1 MKLLSINQDSKT
13 IKGLKKGYLTGIMY
27 LAPYTLGGK
36 NICPFAKAAGC
47 INSCLNTAGRGIFN
61 SVQNARLNRTKLYHS
76 DINAFMNKL
85 AFEIHAL
92 KKTAI
97 KNGLIPVIR
106 LNGLSDIEF
115 ENIKF
120 DHYDRFIGF
129 NYQSITIF
137 ELFPDIQFYD
147 YTKNPCRDSLPKN
160 YDLTFSYSNKP
171 EFKKFNEIA
180 IKKGLRLAAVFSDQ
194 NLPAYFMGLP
204 VLNGD
209 ESDLTF
215 LAPKN
220 TILGLYAKGKAKK
233 DVSGFIIKTI
243 PILAI

>member
-13 IKGLKKGYLTGIMY
+13 IKGLEKGYLTGIMY
-27 LAPYTLGGK
+27 LAPHTLGGK

-47 INSCLNTAGRGIFN
+47 IEACLNTAGRGIFN
-61 SVQNARLNRTKLYHS
+61 NVQKARLNRTALFHN
-76 DINAFMNKL
+76 DINAFMHKL
-85 AFEIHAL
+85 IIEIEAL
-92 KKTAI
+92 EKTAI

-106 LNGLSDIEF
+106 LNGLSDINWED
-115 ENIKF
+115 I
-120 DHYDRFIGF
+120 RF
-129 NYQSITIF
+129 NYEFIHNKIRSVTIF

-147 YTKNPCRDSLPKN
+147 YTKNPNRDQLPKN

-171 EFKKFNEIA
+171 EFQKFNEIA
-180 IKKGLRLAAVFSDQ
+180 IKKGMRLSAVFSDK

-220 TILGLYAKGKAKK
+220 SILGLYAKGKAKK
-233 DVSGFIIKTI
+233 DTGGFIIKTI

>member
-1 MKLLSINQDSKT
+1 MKLLSINHDTKT
-13 IKGLKKGYLTGIMY
+13 IKGLEKGYLTGIMY

-47 INSCLNTAGRGIFN
+47 IEACLYTAGRGIFN
-61 SVQNARLNRTKLYHS
+61 SVQNARLNRTKLFHN
-76 DINAFMNKL
+76 DINAFMQKL
-85 AFEIHAL
+85 AVEIEAL
-92 KKTAI
+92 EKTAI

-106 LNGLSDIEF
+106 LNGTSDINWED
-115 ENIKF
+115 I
-120 DHYDRFIGF
+120 RF
-129 NYQSITIF
+129 NYEFIHNKIRSVTIF

-147 YTKNPCRDSLPKN
+147 YTKNPNRDQLPKN

-171 EFKKFNEIA
+171 EFQKFNDIA
-180 IKKGLRLAAVFSDQ
+180 IKKGMRLSAVFSDK
-194 NLPAYFMGLP
+194 NLPAYFMNLP

-220 TILGLYAKGKAKK
+220 SILGLYAKGKAKK
-233 DVSGFIIKTI
+233 DTGGFIIKTI

>member
-1 MKLLSINQDSKT
+1 MKLLSINQDTKT

-47 INSCLNTAGRGIFN
+47 IQACLNTAGRGIFN

-76 DINAFMNKL
+76 DINAFMNQL
-85 AFEIHAL
+85 AVEIHAL

-115 ENIKF
+115 ENIRF
-120 DHYDRFIGF
+120 NYEFIGKKL
-129 NYQSITIF
+129 NNVTIF
-137 ELFPDIQFYD
+137 EIFSDLQFYD
-147 YTKNPCRDSLPKN
+147 YPKNPNRDQLPKN

-171 EFKKFNEIA
+171 EFKKFNDIA
-180 IKKGLRLAAVFSDQ
+180 IKKKMRLAAVFSDQ

-233 DVSGFIIKTI
+233 DTSGFIIKTI

>member
-1 MKLLSINQDSKT
+1 MKLLSINHDTKT
-13 IKGLKKGYLTGIMY
+13 IKGLEKGYLTGIMY
-27 LAPYTLGGK
+27 LAPHTLGGK

-47 INSCLNTAGRGIFN
+47 IEACLNTAGRGIFN
-61 SVQNARLNRTKLYHS
+61 NVQKARLNRTKLFHN

-85 AFEIHAL
+85 AVEIEAL
-92 KKTAI
+92 EKVAI
-97 KNGLIPVIR
+97 KKGLIPVIR
-106 LNGLSDIEF
+106 LNGTSDIEW
-115 ENIKF
+115 ENI
-120 DHYDRFIGF
+120 RF
-129 NYQSITIF
+129 NYEFIHNKIRSVTIF

-147 YTKNPCRDSLPKN
+147 YAKSPYRDNLPKN

-180 IKKGLRLAAVFSDQ
+180 IKKGMRLAAVFSDQ

-233 DVSGFIIKTI
+233 DTGGFIIKTI

>member
-36 NICPFAKAAGC
+36 NLCPFAKAAGC
-47 INSCLNTAGRGIFN
+47 IDACLNTAGRGNFSN
-61 SVQNARLNRTKLYHS
+61 VKKARLDRTNLFNN
-76 DINAFMNKL
+76 DLNAFMNKL
-85 AFEIHAL
+85 ALEIHAL
-92 KKTAI
+92 KKVAI
-97 KNGLIPVIR
+97 KKGLIPVIR
-106 LNGLSDIEF
+106 LNGTSDIEY
-115 ENIKF
+115 ENI
-120 DHYDRFIGF
+120 RF
-129 NYQSITIF
+129 NYEFMNQKLNNVTIF
-137 ELFPDIQFYD
+137 EIFSDLQFYD
-147 YTKNPCRDSLPKN
+147 YTKNPYRDNLPKN
-160 YDLTFSYSNKP
+160 YDLTFSYSNKS
-171 EFKKFNEIA
+171 EFHRFNEIA
-180 IKKGLRLAAVFSDQ
+180 IQKGMRLSAVFSDQ
-194 NLPAYFMGLP
+194 NLPAYFLNRQ

-233 DVSGFIIKTI
+233 ENNGFIVKTI

>member
-13 IKGLKKGYLTGIMY
+13 IKGLNKGYLTGIMY

-47 INSCLNTAGRGIFN
+47 INACLNTAGRGIFN
-61 SVQNARLNRTKLYHS
+61 NVQNARLNRTKLFHN
-76 DINAFMNKL
+76 DINAFMNTL
-85 AFEIHAL
+85 ALEIHAL
-92 KKTAI
+92 EKTAI
-97 KNGLIPVIR
+97 KKGLIPVIR
-106 LNGLSDIEF
+106 LNGLSDIEW
-115 ENIKF
+115 ENI
-120 DHYDRFIGF
+120 RF
-129 NYQSITIF
+129 NYEFIHNKIRSVTIF

-147 YTKNPCRDSLPKN
+147 YTKNPNRDQLPKN

-171 EFKKFNEIA
+171 EFQKFNELA
-180 IKKGLRLAAVFSDQ
+180 IKKSMRLAAVFSDQ

-220 TILGLYAKGKAKK
+220 IILGLYAKGKAKK
-233 DVSGFIIKTI
+233 DLGGFIIKTI

>member
-1 MKLLSINQDSKT
+1 MKLLSINQDTKT

-47 INSCLNTAGRGIFN
+47 INACLNTAGRGIFN

-85 AFEIHAL
+85 AVEIHAL

-115 ENIKF
+115 ENIRF
-120 DHYDRFIGF
+120 NYEFIGKKL
-129 NYQSITIF
+129 NNVTIF
-137 ELFPDIQFYD
+137 EIFSDLQFYD
-147 YTKNPCRDSLPKN
+147 YTKNPNRDQLPKN

-171 EFKKFNEIA
+171 EFKKFNDIA
-180 IKKGLRLAAVFSDQ
+180 IKKKMRLAAVFSDQ

-243 PILAI
+243 PSLAI

>member
-1 MKLLSINQDSKT
+1 MKLLSINHDTKT
-13 IKGLKKGYLTGIMY
+13 IKGLEKGYLTGIMY

-36 NICPFAKAAGC
+36 NLCPFAKAAGC
-47 INSCLNTAGRGIFN
+47 INACLYTAGRGIFN
-61 SVQNARLNRTKLYHS
+61 NVQNARLNRTKLYHR
-76 DINAFMNKL
+76 DINAFMNQL
-85 AFEIHAL
+85 AIEITAL
-92 KKTAI
+92 EKTAI
-97 KNGLIPVIR
+97 KKGLIPVIR
-106 LNGLSDIEF
+106 LNGTSDIEW
-115 ENIKF
+115 ENI
-120 DHYDRFIGF
+120 RF
-129 NYQSITIF
+129 NYEFIHNKIRSVTIF

-147 YTKNPCRDSLPKN
+147 YTKNPNRDQLPKN
-160 YDLTFSYSNKP
+160 YDITFSYSNKP
-171 EFKKFNEIA
+171 EFQKFNEIA
-180 IKKGLRLAAVFSDQ
+180 IKKSMRLAAVFSDQ

-233 DVSGFIIKTI
+233 DTSGFIIKTI

>member
-1 MKLLSINQDSKT
+1 
-13 IKGLKKGYLTGIMY
+13 
-27 LAPYTLGGK
+27 
-36 NICPFAKAAGC
+36 
-47 INSCLNTAGRGIFN
+47 
-61 SVQNARLNRTKLYHS
+61 
-76 DINAFMNKL
+76 MNKL
-85 AFEIHAL
+85 AVEIEAL
-92 KKTAI
+92 EKTAI

-106 LNGLSDIEF
+106 LNGLSDINWED
-115 ENIKF
+115 I
-120 DHYDRFIGF
+120 RF
-129 NYQSITIF
+129 NYEFIHNKIRSVTIF
-137 ELFPDIQFYD
+137 ELFSDIQFYD
-147 YTKNPCRDSLPKN
+147 YTKNPNRDQLPKN

-171 EFKKFNEIA
+171 EFQKFNEIA
-180 IKKGLRLAAVFSDQ
+180 IKKGMRLAAVFSDQ

>member
-1 MKLLSINQDSKT
+1 MKLLSINQDTKT
-13 IKGLKKGYLTGIMY
+13 IKGLEKGYLTGIMY

-47 INSCLNTAGRGIFN
+47 IDACLNTAGRGIFN
-61 SVQNARLNRTKLYHS
+61 NVQNARLNRTKLFHN
-76 DINAFMNKL
+76 DINAFMHKL
-85 AFEIHAL
+85 SIEIKAL
-92 KKTAI
+92 EKTAI
-97 KNGLIPVIR
+97 KNNLIPVIR
-106 LNGLSDIEF
+106 LNGTSDIEF
-115 ENIKF
+115 EHIKF
-120 DHYDRFIGF
+120 DYEFMHNKIRAV
-129 NYQSITIF
+129 TIF

-147 YTKNPCRDSLPKN
+147 YTKNPNRDQLPKN

-180 IKKGLRLAAVFSDQ
+180 IKKGMRLSAVFSDK

-220 TILGLYAKGKAKK
+220 TILGLYAKGKGKK
-233 DVSGFIIKTI
+233 DTSGFIIKTI

>member
-1 MKLLSINQDSKT
+1 MKLLSINQDAKT
-13 IKGLKKGYLTGIMY
+13 IKGLNKGYLTGIMY

-47 INSCLNTAGRGIFN
+47 INACLNTAGRGIFN
-61 SVQNARLNRTKLYHS
+61 NVQNARLNRTKLFHN

-85 AFEIHAL
+85 AVEIHAL
-92 KKTAI
+92 KKIAI
-97 KNGLIPVIR
+97 KNNLIPVIR

-115 ENIKF
+115 ENI
-120 DHYDRFIGF
+120 RF
-129 NYQSITIF
+129 NYEFMGKQLNNVTIF
-137 ELFPDIQFYD
+137 EIFSDLQFYD
-147 YTKNPCRDSLPKN
+147 YTKSPYRDSLPKN

-180 IKKGLRLAAVFSDQ
+180 IKKSMRLAAVFSDQ

>member
-13 IKGLKKGYLTGIMY
+13 IKGLNKGYLTGIMY

-47 INSCLNTAGRGIFN
+47 INACLNTAGRGIFN
-61 SVQNARLNRTKLYHS
+61 NVQNARLNRTKLFHN

-85 AFEIHAL
+85 ALEIHAL
-92 KKTAI
+92 EKTAI
-97 KNGLIPVIR
+97 KKGLIPVIR
-106 LNGLSDIEF
+106 LNGLSDIKF
-115 ENIKF
+115 ENIRF
-120 DHYDRFIGF
+120 DYEFMHNKVR
-129 NYQSITIF
+129 SVTIF

-147 YTKNPCRDSLPKN
+147 YTKNPNRDQLPKN
-160 YDLTFSYSNKP
+160 YDLTFSYSNKL
-171 EFKKFNEIA
+171 EFQKFNDIA
-180 IKKGLRLAAVFSDQ
+180 IKKGMRLSAVFSDK

-220 TILGLYAKGKAKK
+220 SILGLYAKGKAKK
-233 DVSGFIIKTI
+233 DTGGFIIKTI

>member
-13 IKGLKKGYLTGIMY
+13 IKGLQKGYLTGIMY
-27 LAPYTLGGK
+27 LAPHTLGGK

-47 INSCLNTAGRGIFN
+47 IEACLNTAGRGIFN
-61 SVQNARLNRTKLYHS
+61 NVQQARLKRTVLFHS

-85 AFEIHAL
+85 AVEIEAL
-92 KKTAI
+92 EKTAI

-106 LNGLSDIEF
+106 LNGLSDINFEDIRFDYEF
-115 ENIKF
+115 IHNKI
-120 DHYDRFIGF
+120 RAV
-129 NYQSITIF
+129 TIF

-147 YTKNPCRDSLPKN
+147 YTKNPNRDQLPKN

-171 EFKKFNEIA
+171 EFQKFNEIA
-180 IKKGLRLAAVFSDQ
+180 IKKGMRLSAVFSDK
-194 NLPAYFMGLP
+194 NLPAYFLNLP

-220 TILGLYAKGKAKK
+220 SILGLYAKGKAKK
-233 DVSGFIIKTI
+233 DTGGFIIKTI

>member
-13 IKGLKKGYLTGIMY
+13 IKGLQKGYLTGIMY

-47 INSCLNTAGRGIFN
+47 IDACLNTAGRGIFN
-61 SVQNARLNRTKLYHS
+61 NVQNARLNRTKLFHS

-85 AFEIHAL
+85 AIEIQAL
-92 KKTAI
+92 EKTAI
-97 KNGLIPVIR
+97 KQGLIPVIR
-106 LNGLSDIEF
+106 LNGLSDINFEDIRFDYEF
-115 ENIKF
+115 IHNKI
-120 DHYDRFIGF
+120 R
-129 NYQSITIF
+129 SVTIF
-137 ELFPDIQFYD
+137 ELFSDIQFYD
-147 YTKNPCRDSLPKN
+147 YTKNPNRDQLPKN

-171 EFKKFNEIA
+171 EFQKFNEIA
-180 IKKGLRLAAVFSDQ
+180 IKKGMRLAAVFSDQ

-233 DVSGFIIKTI
+233 DNSGFIIKTI

>member
-1 MKLLSINQDSKT
+1 MKLLSINHDTKT
-13 IKGLKKGYLTGIMY
+13 IKGLEKGYLTGIMY

-47 INSCLNTAGRGIFN
+47 IDACLYTAGRGIFN
-61 SVQNARLNRTKLYHS
+61 NVQNARLNRTKLYHR
-76 DINAFMNKL
+76 DINAFMNQL
-85 AFEIHAL
+85 AIEITAIE
-92 KKTAI
+92 KTAI
-97 KNGLIPVIR
+97 KKGLIPVIR
-106 LNGLSDIEF
+106 LNGTSDIEW
-115 ENIKF
+115 ENI
-120 DHYDRFIGF
+120 RF
-129 NYQSITIF
+129 NYEFMGKQLNNVTIF
-137 ELFPDIQFYD
+137 EIFSDLQFYD
-147 YTKNPCRDSLPKN
+147 YTKSPYRDSLPKN

-171 EFKKFNEIA
+171 EFKKFNDIA
-180 IKKGLRLAAVFSDQ
+180 IKKGLRIAAVFSDQ
-194 NLPAYFMGLP
+194 NIPAYFLNRQ

>member
-1 MKLLSINQDSKT
+1 MKLLSINQDTKT

-27 LAPYTLGGK
+27 LAPYTIGGK

-47 INSCLNTAGRGIFN
+47 IDACLNTAGRGIFN
-61 SVQNARLNRTKLYHS
+61 NVQQARLNRTKLFHS

-85 AFEIHAL
+85 AVEIEAL
-92 KKTAI
+92 EKTAI
-97 KNGLIPVIR
+97 KNGLIPVVR
-106 LNGLSDIEF
+106 LNGLSDINWED
-115 ENIKF
+115 I
-120 DHYDRFIGF
+120 RF
-129 NYQSITIF
+129 NYEFIHNKIRSVTIF
-137 ELFPDIQFYD
+137 ELFSDIQFYD
-147 YTKNPCRDSLPKN
+147 YTKNPNRDQLPKN

-180 IKKGLRLAAVFSDQ
+180 IKKNMRLAAVFSDQ

>member
-1 MKLLSINQDSKT
+1 MKLLSINHDTKT
-13 IKGLKKGYLTGIMY
+13 IKGLEKGYLTGIMY

-47 INSCLNTAGRGIFN
+47 IEACLYTAGRGIFN
-61 SVQNARLNRTKLYHS
+61 NVQNARLNRTKLFHN

-85 AFEIHAL
+85 AVEIEAL
-92 KKTAI
+92 EKVAI
-97 KNGLIPVIR
+97 KKGLIPVIR
-106 LNGLSDIEF
+106 LNGTSDINWED
-115 ENIKF
+115 I
-120 DHYDRFIGF
+120 RF
-129 NYQSITIF
+129 NYEFIYNKIRSVTIF
-137 ELFPDIQFYD
+137 ELFSDIQFYD
-147 YTKNPCRDSLPKN
+147 YTKNPNRDQLPKN

-171 EFKKFNEIA
+171 EFQKFNEIA
-180 IKKGLRLAAVFSDQ
+180 IKKGMRLAAVFSDQ

-233 DVSGFIIKTI
+233 DTGGFIIKTI

>member
-13 IKGLKKGYLTGIMY
+13 IKGLEKGYLTGIMY
-27 LAPYTLGGK
+27 LAPHTLGGK

-47 INSCLNTAGRGIFN
+47 IEACLNTAGRGIFN
-61 SVQNARLNRTKLYHS
+61 NVQKARLNRTALFHN
-76 DINAFMNKL
+76 DINAFMHKL
-85 AFEIHAL
+85 AVEIEAL
-92 KKTAI
+92 EKTAI

-115 ENIKF
+115 ERITF
-120 DHYDRFIGF
+120 DYEFMHNKIR
-129 NYQSITIF
+129 SVTIF

-147 YTKNPCRDSLPKN
+147 YTKNPNRDQLPKN

-171 EFKKFNEIA
+171 EFQKFNEIA
-180 IKKGLRLAAVFSDQ
+180 IKKGMRLSAVFSDK
-194 NLPAYFMGLP
+194 NLPAYFMNRE

-233 DVSGFIIKTI
+233 DLGGFIIKTI

>member
-13 IKGLKKGYLTGIMY
+13 IKGLQKGYLTGIMY
-27 LAPYTLGGK
+27 LAPHTLGGK

-47 INSCLNTAGRGIFN
+47 INACLNTAGRGIFN
-61 SVQNARLNRTKLYHS
+61 NVQQARLNRTSLYHR

-106 LNGLSDIEF
+106 LNGLSDINWED
-115 ENIKF
+115 I
-120 DHYDRFIGF
+120 RF
-129 NYQSITIF
+129 NYEFIHNKIRSVTIF

-147 YTKNPCRDSLPKN
+147 YTKNPNRDQLPKN

-180 IKKGLRLAAVFSDQ
+180 IKKKMRLAAVFSDQ

-220 TILGLYAKGKAKK
+220 SILGLYAKGKAKK
-233 DVSGFIIKTI
+233 DLGGFIIKTI

>member
-1 MKLLSINQDSKT
+1 MKLLSINQDAKT
-13 IKGLKKGYLTGIMY
+13 IKGLNKGYLTGIMY

-47 INSCLNTAGRGIFN
+47 INACLNTAGRGIFN

-76 DINAFMNKL
+76 DINVFMNQL
-85 AFEIHAL
+85 AVEIHAL

-115 ENIKF
+115 ENI
-120 DHYDRFIGF
+120 RF
-129 NYQSITIF
+129 NYEFLDKQLNNVTIF
-137 ELFPDIQFYD
+137 EIFSDLQFYD
-147 YTKNPCRDSLPKN
+147 YTKNPYRNSLPKN

-233 DVSGFIIKTI
+233 DTSGFIIKTI

>member
-13 IKGLKKGYLTGIMY
+13 IKGLEKGYLTGIMY
-27 LAPYTLGGK
+27 LAPHTLGGK

-47 INSCLNTAGRGIFN
+47 IDACLNTAGRGIFN
-61 SVQNARLNRTKLYHS
+61 NVQKARLNRTKLFHS
-76 DINAFMNKL
+76 DINAFMLKL
-85 AFEIHAL
+85 AIEIEAL
-92 KKTAI
+92 EKTAI

-106 LNGLSDIEF
+106 LNGLSDINW
-115 ENIKF
+115 ENIRF
-120 DHYDRFIGF
+120 DYEFIH
-129 NYQSITIF
+129 NKIRSVTIF

-147 YTKNPCRDSLPKN
+147 YTKNPNRDNLPKN

-171 EFKKFNEIA
+171 EFQKFNEIA
-180 IKKGLRLAAVFSDQ
+180 IKKGMRLSAVFSDK

-220 TILGLYAKGKAKK
+220 SILGLYAKGKAKK
-233 DVSGFIIKTI
+233 DTGGFIIKTI

>member
-1 MKLLSINQDSKT
+1 MKLLSINQDTKT

-36 NICPFAKAAGC
+36 NLCPFAKAAGC
-47 INSCLNTAGRGIFN
+47 INACLNTAGRGIFN

-76 DINAFMNKL
+76 DINAFMNQL
-85 AFEIHAL
+85 AVEIHAL

-115 ENIKF
+115 ENIRFNYK
-120 DHYDRFIGF
+120 FIGKKL
-129 NYQSITIF
+129 NNVTIF
-137 ELFPDIQFYD
+137 EIFSDLQFYD
-147 YTKNPCRDSLPKN
+147 YTKNPNRDQLPKN

-180 IKKGLRLAAVFSDQ
+180 IKKGLRIAAVFSDQ
-194 NLPAYFMGLP
+194 NIPSYFLNRQ

-220 TILGLYAKGKAKK
+220 IILGLYAKGKAKK
-233 DVSGFIIKTI
+233 DLGGFIVKTI

>member
-1 MKLLSINQDSKT
+1 MKLLSINHDTKT
-13 IKGLKKGYLTGIMY
+13 IKGLEKGYLTGIMY

-47 INSCLNTAGRGIFN
+47 IDACLYTAGRGIFN
-61 SVQNARLNRTKLYHS
+61 NVQNARLNRTKFYHR
-76 DINAFMNKL
+76 DINAFMNQL
-85 AFEIHAL
+85 AIEIQAL
-92 KKTAI
+92 EKAAI
-97 KNGLIPVIR
+97 KKGLIPVIR
-106 LNGLSDIEF
+106 LNGTSDINWED
-115 ENIKF
+115 I
-120 DHYDRFIGF
+120 RF
-129 NYQSITIF
+129 NYEFIHNKIRSVTIF

-147 YTKNPCRDSLPKN
+147 YTKNPYRDQLPIN

-171 EFKKFNEIA
+171 EFKKFNDIA
-180 IKKGLRLAAVFSDQ
+180 IKKKMRLAAVFSDQ

>member
-13 IKGLKKGYLTGIMY
+13 IKGLQKGYLTGIMY

-47 INSCLNTAGRGIFN
+47 INACLNTAGRGIFN
-61 SVQNARLNRTKLYHS
+61 NVQNARLNRTQLCHS
-76 DINAFMNKL
+76 DINVFMNKL
-85 AFEIHAL
+85 AVEIHAL
-92 KKTAI
+92 EKTAI

-106 LNGLSDIEF
+106 LNGLSDINFEDIRFDYEF
-115 ENIKF
+115 MHNKI
-120 DHYDRFIGF
+120 R
-129 NYQSITIF
+129 SVTIF
-137 ELFPDIQFYD
+137 ELFSDLQFYD
-147 YTKNPCRDSLPKN
+147 YTKNPNRDQLPKN

-171 EFKKFNEIA
+171 EFQKFNDIA
-180 IKKGLRLAAVFSDQ
+180 IEKGLRIAAVFSDQ
-194 NLPAYFMGLP
+194 NIPAYFLNRK

-220 TILGLYAKGKAKK
+220 SILGLYAKGKAKK
-233 DVSGFIIKTI
+233 DLGGFIIKTI

>member
-1 MKLLSINQDSKT
+1 MKLLSINHDTKT
-13 IKGLKKGYLTGIMY
+13 IKGLGKGYLTGIMY

-36 NICPFAKAAGC
+36 NLCPFAKAAGC
-47 INSCLNTAGRGIFN
+47 EKACLYTAGRGIFN
-61 SVQNARLNRTKLYHS
+61 NVQNARLNRTKLFNT
-76 DINAFMNKL
+76 DLNAFMNQL
-85 AFEIHAL
+85 ALEIHAL
-92 KKTAI
+92 EKTAI
-97 KNGLIPVIR
+97 KKGLIPVIR
-106 LNGLSDIEF
+106 LNGTSDIEW
-115 ENIKF
+115 EKIAF
-120 DHYDRFIGF
+120 DYEFIH
-129 NYQSITIF
+129 NKIRSVTIF

-147 YTKNPCRDSLPKN
+147 YTKNPYRKSLPKN
-160 YDLTFSYSNKP
+160 YDLTFSYSNKK

-180 IKKGLRLAAVFSDQ
+180 IQNKMRIAAVFDSQ
-194 NLPAYFMGLP
+194 NLPAYFLNRQ

-233 DVSGFIIKTI
+233 ENNGFIVKTI

>member
-13 IKGLKKGYLTGIMY
+13 IKGLQKGYLTGIMY

-47 INSCLNTAGRGIFN
+47 INACLNTAGRGIFN
-61 SVQNARLNRTKLYHS
+61 SVQNARLNRTKLFHS
-76 DINAFMNKL
+76 DINVFMNKL
-85 AFEIHAL
+85 AVEIHAL
-92 KKTAI
+92 EKTAI

-106 LNGLSDIEF
+106 LNGLSDINFEDIRFDYEF
-115 ENIKF
+115 MHNKI
-120 DHYDRFIGF
+120 R
-129 NYQSITIF
+129 SVTIF
-137 ELFPDIQFYD
+137 ELFSDLQFYD
-147 YTKNPCRDSLPKN
+147 YTKNPNRDQLPKN

-180 IKKGLRLAAVFSDQ
+180 IKKGMRLAAVFFDQ

-233 DVSGFIIKTI
+233 DTSGFIIKTI

>member
-13 IKGLKKGYLTGIMY
+13 IKGLEKGYLTGIMY

-47 INSCLNTAGRGIFN
+47 IDACLNTAGRGIFN
-61 SVQNARLNRTKLYHS
+61 NVQQARLNRTKLFHS

-85 AFEIHAL
+85 AVEIEAL
-92 KKTAI
+92 EKTAI
-97 KNGLIPVIR
+97 KNGLIPVVR
-106 LNGLSDIEF
+106 LNGLSDINWED
-115 ENIKF
+115 I
-120 DHYDRFIGF
+120 RF
-129 NYQSITIF
+129 NYEFIHNKIRSVTIF
-137 ELFPDIQFYD
+137 ELFSDIQFYD
-147 YTKNPCRDSLPKN
+147 YTKNPNRDQLPKN

-171 EFKKFNEIA
+171 EFQKFNEIA
-180 IKKGLRLAAVFSDQ
+180 IKKGMRLSAVFSDK
-194 NLPAYFMGLP
+194 NLPAYFMNLP

-220 TILGLYAKGKAKK
+220 SILGLYAKGKAKK
-233 DVSGFIIKTI
+233 DTGGFIIKTI

>member
-1 MKLLSINQDSKT
+1 MKLLSINHDTKT
-13 IKGLKKGYLTGIMY
+13 IKGLEKGYLTGIMY

-36 NICPFAKAAGC
+36 NLCPFAKAAGC
-47 INSCLNTAGRGIFN
+47 EKACLYTAGRGIFN
-61 SVQNARLNRTKLYHS
+61 NVQKARLNRTALFNN

-85 AFEIHAL
+85 AIEIDCL
-92 KKTAI
+92 QKTAI
-97 KNGLIPVIR
+97 KKGLIPVIR
-106 LNGLSDIEF
+106 LNGTSDIEW
-115 ENIKF
+115 ERIAF
-120 DHYDRFIGF
+120 DYEFIH
-129 NYQSITIF
+129 NKVRSVTIF

-147 YTKNPCRDSLPKN
+147 YTKNPYRDNLFKN

-171 EFKKFNEIA
+171 EFQKFNEIA
-180 IKKGLRLAAVFSDQ
+180 IKNKMRLAVVFSDQ
-194 NLPAYFMGLP
+194 NLPAYYLNRQ

-209 ESDLTF
+209 DSDLTF

-233 DVSGFIIKTI
+233 DIGGFIVKTI

>member
-13 IKGLKKGYLTGIMY
+13 IKGLEKGYLTGIMY
-27 LAPYTLGGK
+27 LAPYTIGGK

-47 INSCLNTAGRGIFN
+47 IDACLNTAGRGIFN
-61 SVQNARLNRTKLYHS
+61 NVQQARLNRTKLFHS

-85 AFEIHAL
+85 AVEIEAL
-92 KKTAI
+92 EKTAI
-97 KNGLIPVIR
+97 KNGLIPVVR
-106 LNGLSDIEF
+106 LNGLSDINWED
-115 ENIKF
+115 I
-120 DHYDRFIGF
+120 RF
-129 NYQSITIF
+129 NYEFIHNKIRSVTIF
-137 ELFPDIQFYD
+137 ELFSDIQFYD
-147 YTKNPCRDSLPKN
+147 YTKNPNRDQLPKN

-180 IKKGLRLAAVFSDQ
+180 IKKGMRLAAVFSDQ

>member
-1 MKLLSINQDSKT
+1 MKLLSINHDTKT
-13 IKGLKKGYLTGIMY
+13 IKGLEKGYLTGIMY

-36 NICPFAKAAGC
+36 NLCPFAKAAGC
-47 INSCLNTAGRGIFN
+47 INACLYTAGRGIFN
-61 SVQNARLNRTKLYHS
+61 NVQNARLNRTKLYHR
-76 DINAFMNKL
+76 DINAFMNQL
-85 AFEIHAL
+85 AIEITAL
-92 KKTAI
+92 EKTAI
-97 KNGLIPVIR
+97 KKGLIPVIR
-106 LNGLSDIEF
+106 LNGTSDINWED
-115 ENIKF
+115 I
-120 DHYDRFIGF
+120 RF
-129 NYQSITIF
+129 NYEFIHNKIRSVTIF
-137 ELFPDIQFYD
+137 ELFPEIQFYD
-147 YTKNPCRDSLPKN
+147 YTKNPNRDQLPKN

-180 IKKGLRLAAVFSDQ
+180 IKKSMRLAAVFSDQ
-194 NLPAYFMGLP
+194 NLPAYFIGLP

>member
-1 MKLLSINQDSKT
+1 MKLLSINHDTKT
-13 IKGLKKGYLTGIMY
+13 IKGLEKGYLTGIMY

-36 NICPFAKAAGC
+36 NLCPFAKAAGC
-47 INSCLNTAGRGIFN
+47 IEACLYTAGRGIFN
-61 SVQNARLNRTKLYHS
+61 NVQNARLNRTKLFNT

-85 AFEIHAL
+85 AIEIEAL
-92 KKTAI
+92 ERVAI
-97 KNGLIPVIR
+97 KKGLIPVIR
-106 LNGLSDIEF
+106 LNGTSDINFEDIRFDFEF
-115 ENIKF
+115 IHNKI
-120 DHYDRFIGF
+120 R
-129 NYQSITIF
+129 SVTIF

-147 YTKNPCRDSLPKN
+147 YSKSPYRDNLPKN

-180 IKKGLRLAAVFSDQ
+180 IKKGMRLAAVFSDQ

>member
-13 IKGLKKGYLTGIMY
+13 IKGLNKGYLTGIMY
-27 LAPYTLGGK
+27 LAPHNLGGK

-47 INSCLNTAGRGIFN
+47 IDACLNTAGRGIFN
-61 SVQNARLNRTKLYHS
+61 NVQKARINRTALFHR

-85 AFEIHAL
+85 ALEIHAL
-92 KKTAI
+92 EKTAI
-97 KNGLIPVIR
+97 KNGLIPVVR

-115 ENIKF
+115 ENI
-120 DHYDRFIGF
+120 RF
-129 NYQSITIF
+129 NYQFMNKKIDNVTIF
-137 ELFPDIQFYD
+137 ELFSDIQFYD
-147 YTKNPCRDSLPKN
+147 YTKNPYRDNLPKN

-171 EFKKFNEIA
+171 EFQKFNNIA
-180 IKKGLRLAAVFSDQ
+180 IQKGLRLSVVFSDQ
-194 NLPAYFMGLP
+194 NLPAYYLNKP

-220 TILGLYAKGKAKK
+220 SILGLYAKGKAKK
-233 DVSGFIIKTI
+233 ENNGFIVKTI
-243 PILAI
+243 PILSI

>member
-1 MKLLSINQDSKT
+1 MKLLSINQDTKT
-13 IKGLKKGYLTGIMY
+13 IKGLEKGYLTGIMY
-27 LAPYTLGGK
+27 LAPHTLGGK

-47 INSCLNTAGRGIFN
+47 IQACLNTAGRGIFN
-61 SVQNARLNRTKLYHS
+61 NVQKARLNRTKLFHN

-85 AFEIHAL
+85 ALEIHAL
-92 KKTAI
+92 EKTAI
-97 KNGLIPVIR
+97 KKNLIPVVR
-106 LNGLSDIEF
+106 LNGLSDIEW
-115 ENIKF
+115 ENIRF
-120 DHYDRFIGF
+120 DYEFIH
-129 NYQSITIF
+129 NKIRSVTIF

-147 YTKNPCRDSLPKN
+147 YSKNPYRDNLPKN

-171 EFKKFNEIA
+171 EFQKFNDIA
-180 IKKGLRLAAVFSDQ
+180 IKKGLRLSVVFSDQ
-194 NLPAYFMGLP
+194 NLPAYYLNRQ

-233 DVSGFIIKTI
+233 ENNGFIVKTI

>member
-13 IKGLKKGYLTGIMY
+13 IKGLEKGYLTGIMY
-27 LAPYTLGGK
+27 LAPYTIGGK

-47 INSCLNTAGRGIFN
+47 IDACLNTAGRGIFN
-61 SVQNARLNRTKLYHS
+61 NVQQARLNRTKLFHS

-85 AFEIHAL
+85 AVEIEAL
-92 KKTAI
+92 EKTAI

-106 LNGLSDIEF
+106 LNGLSDINWE
-115 ENIKF
+115 
-120 DHYDRFIGF
+120 DMRF
-129 NYQSITIF
+129 NYEFIHNKIRSVTIF
-137 ELFPDIQFYD
+137 ELFSDIQFYD
-147 YTKNPCRDSLPKN
+147 YTKNPNRDQLPKN

-171 EFKKFNEIA
+171 EFQKFNEIA
-180 IKKGLRLAAVFSDQ
+180 IKKGMRLSAVFSDK
-194 NLPAYFMGLP
+194 NLPAYFMNLP

-220 TILGLYAKGKAKK
+220 SILGLYAKGKAKK
-233 DVSGFIIKTI
+233 DTGGFIIKTI

>member
-1 MKLLSINQDSKT
+1 MKLLSINHDTKT
-13 IKGLKKGYLTGIMY
+13 IKGLEKGYLTGIMY

-36 NICPFAKAAGC
+36 NLCPFAKAAGC
-47 INSCLNTAGRGIFN
+47 IEACLYTAGRGIFN
-61 SVQNARLNRTKLYHS
+61 SVQNARLNRTKLFHN

-85 AFEIHAL
+85 AIEIEAL
-92 KKTAI
+92 ERVAI
-97 KNGLIPVIR
+97 KKGLIPVIR
-106 LNGLSDIEF
+106 LNGTSDIEF
-115 ENIKF
+115 ERIAF
-120 DHYDRFIGF
+120 DYEFMHNKVR
-129 NYQSITIF
+129 SITIF
-137 ELFPDIQFYD
+137 ELFPNIQFYD
-147 YTKNPCRDSLPKN
+147 YTKNPYRDSLPKN

-171 EFKKFNEIA
+171 EFQKFNNIA
-180 IKKGLRLAAVFSDQ
+180 IEKGLRIAAVFSDQ
-194 NLPAYFMGLP
+194 NIPAYFLNRE

-233 DVSGFIIKTI
+233 DLGGFIIKTI

>member
-1 MKLLSINQDSKT
+1 MKLLSINQDLKT
-13 IKGLKKGYLTGIMY
+13 IKGLEKGYLTGIMY

-36 NICPFAKAAGC
+36 NLCPFAKAAGC
-47 INSCLNTAGRGIFN
+47 IEACLNTAGRGIFN
-61 SVQNARLNRTKLYHS
+61 NVQNARLNRTKLFNT

-85 AFEIHAL
+85 AIEIHVL
-92 KKTAI
+92 EKTAI
-97 KNGLIPVIR
+97 KKGLTPVIR
-106 LNGLSDIEF
+106 LNGTSDIDW
-115 ENIKF
+115 ENIRF
-120 DHYDRFIGF
+120 DYEFIH
-129 NYQSITIF
+129 NKIRAVTIF

-147 YTKNPCRDSLPKN
+147 YTKNPNRDNLPKN
-160 YDLTFSYSNKP
+160 YDLTFSYSNKL
-171 EFKKFNEIA
+171 EFQKFNEIA
-180 IKKGLRLAAVFSDQ
+180 IKKGMRLAAVFSDQ

-215 LAPKN
+215 LAAKN

-233 DVSGFIIKTI
+233 DTGGFIIKTI